1 MIKRLAQQ
9 TIIKIPDFRGKTWLL
24 RRIGNAV
31 HDVPD
36 AGPMALSPIH
46 LIDGYI
52 IRTGAYAPELV
63 AEIKLALAAG
73 GDMVDIGANIGYMTL
88 VAARATPEGT
98 VYAFEPSPREF
109 DMLLQNLR
117 LAGSRNVVPF
127 PIGLGASASRST
139 LYLQGEGNPSA
150 NSRHAA
156 GAPTSIRIERF
167 ADVIPSSALSR
178 IRCVKIDV
186 EGDELN
192 VLEGLAPVID
202 QLRATFVVEV
212 SWPGSAANI
221 YAFFKR
227 HGFSPKF
234 GLESQSLDEIFTPNP

>member
-1 MIKRLAQQ
+1 MIRRLAQKALIS
-9 TIIKIPDFRGKTWLL
+9 TPDFRGKTWLL
-24 RRIGNAV
+24 RRVGDAV
-31 HDVPD
+31 YDVPD

-52 IRTGAYAPELV
+52 IRSGAYAPELV
-63 AEIKLALAAG
+63 AEIKQALAGG
-73 GDMVDIGANIGYMTL
+73 GDMVDVGANIGYMTL
-88 VAARATPEGT
+88 VAARATRDGM
-98 VYAFEPSPREF
+98 VFAFEPSPREF

-117 LAGSRNVVPF
+117 LAGARNVVPF
-127 PIGLGASASRST
+127 PVGLGASASNAT

-150 NSRHAA
+150 NTRHAT
-156 GAPTSIRIERF
+156 GIPTSIRIERF
-167 ADVIPSSALSR
+167 ADVIPPAALSR

-192 VLEGLAPVID
+192 VLEGLAPIID

-212 SWPGSAANI
+212 SWPGSAADI
-221 YAFFKR
+221 YAFFDR

-234 GLESQSLDEIFTPNP
+234 GPESRALDEIFTRVR

>member
-1 MIKRLAQQ
+1 VIRRLAQK
-9 TIIKIPDFRGKTWLL
+9 TLISVPDFRGKTWLL
-24 RRIGNAV
+24 RRLGNAIY
-31 HDVPD
+31 DVPS

-52 IRTGAYAPELV
+52 IRTGSYAPELV
-63 AEIKLALAAG
+63 AEIKRALAGG
-73 GDMVDIGANIGYMTL
+73 GDMVDVGANIGYLTL
-88 VAARATPEGT
+88 VAARATRDGL

-117 LAGSRNVVPF
+117 LAGARNVVPF
-127 PIGLGASASRST
+127 PIGLGASASVAT

-150 NSRHAA
+150 NTRHAA
-156 GAPTSIRIERF
+156 GIPTSIRIERF
-167 ADVIPSSALSR
+167 ADVIPGAALPR

-186 EGDELN
+186 EGDELS

-202 QLRATFVVEV
+202 QLQATFVVEV
-212 SWPGSAANI
+212 SWPGSAAGI
-221 YAFFKR
+221 YAFFER

-234 GLESQSLDEIFTPNP
+234 GPESRSLDEIFTRAR